1 MLPNRNSKPFSCIS
15 CGSTFKR
22 NGDLA
27 SHLTQA
33 TKCHWVIK
41 NREQIQ
47 AAEMPDFRELS
58 DHEDDPPAEPELLVP
73 YKSMDI
79 FADDIFDEQPDE
91 RPSLDNMDQPTSSA
105 TNGSDQRVRVE
116 NVSDD
121 EDHEFHDNDGR
132 ARIEDELDQDYIFFQ
147 DFPGAGKI
155 YRTTGDVHQAYS
167 EENHYQNNPFY
178 PFASKLDWEIARWAN
193 EDGPGQSAFTRLLN
207 IDGVRL

>member
-33 TKCHWVIK
+33 TKCHWVIE
-41 NREQIQ
+41 NCEQIQ

-73 YKSMDI
+73 YESMDI

-91 RPSLDNMDQPTSSA
+91 RPSLDDMDQPTSSA
-105 TNGSDQRVRVE
+105 TNGSDQQVRVK

-121 EDHEFHDNDGR
+121 EDHEFHDNDGH
-132 ARIEDELDQDYIFFQ
+132 ARIEDELDQDYIFFKTFLAPERFIAQ
-147 DFPGAGKI
+147 PGMFIRLIQRKIVTRINPSTHLQVNWTGRSHAGPMKM
-155 YRTTGDVHQAYS
+155 GL
-167 EENHYQNNPFY
+167 
-178 PFASKLDWEIARWAN
+178 ASPCLH
-193 EDGPGQSAFTRLLN
+193 GY
-207 IDGVRL
+207 